1 MEKTNFKILV
11 VDDDEIARDVVVSLL
26 SREGYPVVAAR
37 DGLEAIRLLRI
48 DDIKLVITDFRMP
61 GADGIE
67 VLRSAVRINP
77 DIAVVILTAY
87 GTLDTALEAMKE
99 GAYDYITKPFKMQEI
114 LILVENAYKR
124 ALLMYENKELSGH
137 LRATYR
143 DLNTI
148 RAAGSNNNPDT
159 IVGWIER
166 VERLKELNILNQE
179 EARILKERLIVGNGK
194 GEDINN
200 RRRPTNM

>member
-1 MEKTNFKILV
+1 MEKSNFKILV

-67 VLRSAVRINP
+67 VLRNAVRIKP

-99 GAYDYITKPFKMQEI
+99 GAYDYMTKPFKMQEI

-124 ALLMYENKELSGH
+124 ALLMNENKELSGY

-148 RAAGSNNNPDT
+148 KTAGSNNDPDI
-159 IVGWIER
+159 IVRWIER
-166 VERLKELNILNQE
+166 IERLKELNILNQE
-179 EARILKERLIVGNGK
+179 EAGILKERVIVGNGK
-194 GEDINN
+194 GKDINN
-200 RRRPTNM
+200 RR